1 MIALLSIGLCWAFRT
16 GEWLA
21 EQKLIEIKKHGRK
34 AKSIFRYGLDHLCRV
49 LLNLEER
56 ETELL
61 QALQLLSST

>member
-1 MIALLSIGLCWAFRT
+1 MPS
-16 GEWLA
+16 GESYSSGYV
-21 EQKLIEIKKHGRK
+21 IKKHGRK

-61 QALQLLSST
+61 QALQLLSSTY